1 MPRSIGEPIRGAL
14 QSLLGFDHS
23 ATGKALLTP
32 TILPERDHLGHPLYG
47 RHHCIEL
54 VLPIAMPMHEHREV
68 AIGERRWLVRDRV
81 QRETWTRSEERR
93 VGKSVSVRVDLGG
106 RRIMKKKKKY
116 RHERDK
122 YTGDLTEIAATVDDI
137 V

>member
-1 MPRSIGEPIRGAL
+1 MRISDWSSDVCSSDLGLLLRSEYEPLTSGGSDRPSDHCRRETMPRSIGEPIRGAL

-54 VLPIAMPMHEHREV
+54 VLPIAMPMHEQ
-68 AIGERRWLVRDRV
+68 DRKS
-81 QRETWTRSEERR
+81 TRLNS
-93 VGKSVSVRVDLGG
+93 S
-106 RRIMKKKKKY
+106 
-116 RHERDK
+116 H
-122 YTGDLTEIAATVDDI
+122 
-137 V
+137 